1 MRSFLVSGIVV
12 LLTLVAS
19 VGILYGQT
27 THDVFIGG
35 PCPPN
40 TPDPDPDRAY
50 LQMGDYVK
58 FITNDT
64 CDFWVRGDAPIGEIH
79 FADTAGDSTATVG
92 PFGGKYT
99 NWHYWV
105 VDGAEEQDSVEGV
118 ITIYR
123 EQPTLTQWGI
133 IALVILI
140 LVSAVFIM
148 VRRKKAAVPA

>member
-1 MRSFLVSGIVV
+1 MKTILTSLVIV
-12 LLTLVAS
+12 LLVA
-19 VGILYGQT
+19 VGSAGLLYGQT
-27 THDVFIGG
+27 THDVFVGG

-40 TPDPDPDRAY
+40 VPNPNPDRVY
-50 LQMGDYVK
+50 LEMGDFVK
-58 FITNDT
+58 FTTNDS

-79 FADTAGDSTATVG
+79 FNASLGDSTATVG

-99 NWHYWV
+99 NWNYWV
-105 VDGAEEQDSVEGV
+105 VDGAGEQDSVEAV
-118 ITIYR
+118 ISVYR